1 MLAPH
6 EQHIIDALREFPE
19 ERRMPM
25 ARACAELLRITAHH
39 AMCTGIGP
47 DGFPCGEP
55 GDTCENCHAL
65 VHAFESLAH

>member
-1 MLAPH
+1 MLSPH

-19 ERRMPM
+19 ARQMPM

-39 AMCTGIGP
+39 AACTGVGP